1 MSMPASAVLTRLTP
15 ESVTTPAI
23 SRTPL
28 EVAPMYD
35 FNLLVSC
42 SSRGHAAARGEI
54 LKLLRFL
61 GDEQPLVARTA
72 ARGIVGVKTTLDP
85 RLVVEELRA
94 LLASHPRLLQHTC
107 KWVPVDL
114 WTFSDI
120 DSMRNGVA
128 QLKDRIADG
137 ETWRM
142 SVEKRRY
149 GAHRLELIQLLAPL
163 VTAKVDLSHPQ
174 RILRVDIIG
183 SYAALSVL
191 SPAEILSA
199 AKVGR

>member
-1 MSMPASAVLTRLTP
+1 MAHA
-15 ESVTTPAI
+15 
-23 SRTPL
+23 PL
-28 EVAPMYD
+28 EVAPIYE

-42 SSRGHAAARGEI
+42 STRGHAGARGEI

-61 GDEQPLVARTA
+61 GDEHPLVARTA
-72 ARGIVGVKTTLDP
+72 ARGIVGVKTTLDA

-94 LLASHPRLLQHTC
+94 LLARHPRLLQHTC
-107 KWVPVDL
+107 KWVPIDL
-114 WTFSDI
+114 WTLSDI
-120 DSMRNGVA
+120 DSMRKAVG

-149 GAHRLELIQLLAPL
+149 GAHTQELIERLAPL
-163 VTAKVDLSHPQ
+163 VTAKVDLRHPQ

-183 SYAALSVL
+183 PFAALSVL
-191 SPAEILSA
+191 GLAEILSV
-199 AKVGR
+199 AKAGR